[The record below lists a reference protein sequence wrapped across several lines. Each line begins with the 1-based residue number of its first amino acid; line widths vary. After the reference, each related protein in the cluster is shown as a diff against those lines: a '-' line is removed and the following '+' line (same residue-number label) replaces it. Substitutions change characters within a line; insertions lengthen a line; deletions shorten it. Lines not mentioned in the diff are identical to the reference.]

1 MTDDEKISSTGKITK
16 RICTTTSHIPKPKK
30 IYMEL
35 EKKQKKIWEVFFN
48 THSLYLHC
56 TQILLTYIST
66 YGIGVYFLSVKSV
79 NGEHGHIA
87 DQ

>member
-16 RICTTTSHIPKPKK
+16 RICTTTSHIPKAKK
-30 IYMEL
+30 IYIEL
-35 EKKQKKIWEVFFN
+35 EKTEENLGSFFN
-48 THSLYLHC
+48 THTLYLHC